1 MAVRI
6 KSVSKTDL
14 CNVVVPVFTDGY
26 KIKSHSSIITAV
38 EAGIIKAG
46 YKIKNTVYKA
56 TADGKLAYGTYYLE
70 DEEDEEIGRM
80 LTWVNAYTKQ
90 FKYRTISGIYI
101 KDIKGCVAFAGDAY
115 LKKYTGLGDEIADL
129 NLLFAETVEKKNL
142 MMGINLNRTEQ
153 ATILGRLFAEY
164 GVFTTEQASFFK
176 TMITDTETLWDTYAN
191 VADTLQSSHP
201 KDWIRNQILLNY
213 LFNNLLELHTTEEE
227 IEEATEHTLENNYGQ
242 PDNQTN
248 ILNQI
253 ADLEADQIDED
264 VRYEAAETEE
274 TEDIV
279 IHVESDQEYLERVAK
294 IEGEP
299 ELEMVDPKTNEQLV
313 AEHNATHDD
322 SQIKIEYIS
331 PEKLKE
337 KYGENVA
344 VNNLMENI
352 SEDLRNMPTGEL
364 LNIVKPKVEEDTST
378 QSFIEAQMT
387 YTDPV
392 GNTFE
397 APLMSAEVIVFDLS
411 KPDEPVTDLQEFNR
425 LMDTVDTVTEEVE
438 EDLPIHELIDQINT
452 VPSLEPTNEEYLLIE
467 KELDQEII
475 NVESLF
481 ETAKPPVVTGIL
493 DDWDLSVD
501 RSSSDE
507 DEFFL

>member
-213 LFNNLLELHTTEEE
+213 LFNNLLELYTIEED

-253 ADLEADQIDED
+253 ADLEADQI
-264 VRYEAAETEE
+264 EE

-279 IHVESDQEYLERVAK
+279 IYVESDQEYLERVAE

-299 ELEMVDPKTNEQLV
+299 EIIL
-313 AEHNATHDD
+313 
-322 SQIKIEYIS
+322 
-331 PEKLKE
+331 
-337 KYGENVA
+337 
-344 VNNLMENI
+344 
-352 SEDLRNMPTGEL
+352 
-364 LNIVKPKVEEDTST
+364 
-378 QSFIEAQMT
+378 

-397 APLMSAEVIVFDLS
+397 APLISAEVIVFDLS

-425 LMDTVDTVTEEVE
+425 LMDTVDTVAEEVE

-493 DDWDLSVD
+493 DEWDLSVD

-507 DEFFL
+507 DEDEDEFFL

>member
-101 KDIKGCVAFAGDAY
+101 KDLKGCVAFAGDAY

-253 ADLEADQIDED
+253 ADLET
-264 VRYEAAETEE
+264 AETEE

-279 IHVESDQEYLERVAK
+279 IHVESDQEYLERVAE

-299 ELEMVDPKTNEQLV
+299 EIIL
-313 AEHNATHDD
+313 
-322 SQIKIEYIS
+322 
-331 PEKLKE
+331 
-337 KYGENVA
+337 
-344 VNNLMENI
+344 
-352 SEDLRNMPTGEL
+352 
-364 LNIVKPKVEEDTST
+364 
-378 QSFIEAQMT
+378 

-397 APLMSAEVIVFDLS
+397 APLISAEVIVFDLS

-425 LMDTVDTVTEEVE
+425 LMDTVDTVAEEVE
-438 EDLPIHELIDQINT
+438 EDPLIEDLIEQINT

-493 DDWDLSVD
+493 DEWDLSVD

-507 DEFFL
+507 DEDEDEFFL

>member
-142 MMGINLNRTEQ
+142 MMSINLNRTEQ

-213 LFNNLLELHTTEEE
+213 LFNNLLELYTIEED

-253 ADLEADQIDED
+253 ADLEADQI
-264 VRYEAAETEE
+264 EE

-279 IHVESDQEYLERVAK
+279 IYVESDQEYLERVAE

-299 ELEMVDPKTNEQLV
+299 EIIL
-313 AEHNATHDD
+313 
-322 SQIKIEYIS
+322 
-331 PEKLKE
+331 
-337 KYGENVA
+337 
-344 VNNLMENI
+344 
-352 SEDLRNMPTGEL
+352 
-364 LNIVKPKVEEDTST
+364 
-378 QSFIEAQMT
+378 

-397 APLMSAEVIVFDLS
+397 APLISAEVIVFDLS

-425 LMDTVDTVTEEVE
+425 LMDTVDTVAEEVE

-493 DDWDLSVD
+493 DEWDLSVD

-507 DEFFL
+507 DEDEDEFFL

>member
-14 CNVVVPVFTDGY
+14 CNVVVPIFTDGY

-101 KDIKGCVAFAGDAY
+101 KDLKGCIAFAGDAY
-115 LKKYTGLGDEIADL
+115 LKKYTGLGDEIANL
-129 NLLFAETVEKKNL
+129 NLLFAETIEKKNL
-142 MMGINLNRTEQ
+142 MMDINLNVTDQ

-191 VADTLQSSHP
+191 VTDTLQSSHP
-201 KDWIRNQILLNY
+201 KDWIRNQILVNY
-213 LFNNLLELHTTEEE
+213 LFDNILELQKSEEE
-227 IEEATEHTLENNYGQ
+227 VIEHTLENNYGQ

-248 ILNQI
+248 LLNVI
-253 ADLEADQIDED
+253 ADLEAEKLDED
-264 VRYEAAETEE
+264 IRYALAAADEDKVITENFTVTLKDGTVVE
-274 TEDIV
+274 HKMNTEGTIESITIKEESFAMAQLSGVKAPEDIV
-279 IHVESDQEYLERVAK
+279 IHVESDQEYLERVAD

-299 ELEMVDPKTNEQLV
+299 EK
-313 AEHNATHDD
+313 
-322 SQIKIEYIS
+322 
-331 PEKLKE
+331 
-337 KYGENVA
+337 
-344 VNNLMENI
+344 
-352 SEDLRNMPTGEL
+352 
-364 LNIVKPKVEEDTST
+364 
-378 QSFIEAQMT
+378 
-387 YTDPV
+387 
-392 GNTFE
+392 
-397 APLMSAEVIVFDLS
+397 PLMSVETIVFDLS

-425 LMDTVDTVTEEVE
+425 LMDTVDTVAEEVE
-438 EDLPIHELIDQINT
+438 EDPLVEDLIEKINT

-481 ETAKPPVVTGIL
+481 EIAKPPVTTGIL
-493 DDWDLSVD
+493 DEWDLSLD
-501 RSSSDE
+501 KTSSEDDEDE

>member
-101 KDIKGCVAFAGDAY
+101 KDFKGCVAFAGDAY

-253 ADLEADQIDED
+253 ADLET
-264 VRYEAAETEE
+264 AETEE

-279 IHVESDQEYLERVAK
+279 IHVESDQEYLERVAE

-299 ELEMVDPKTNEQLV
+299 EIIL
-313 AEHNATHDD
+313 
-322 SQIKIEYIS
+322 
-331 PEKLKE
+331 
-337 KYGENVA
+337 
-344 VNNLMENI
+344 
-352 SEDLRNMPTGEL
+352 
-364 LNIVKPKVEEDTST
+364 
-378 QSFIEAQMT
+378 

-397 APLMSAEVIVFDLS
+397 APLISAEVIVFDLS

-425 LMDTVDTVTEEVE
+425 LMDTVDTVAEEVE
-438 EDLPIHELIDQINT
+438 EDPLIEDLIEQINT

-493 DDWDLSVD
+493 DEWDLSVD

-507 DEFFL
+507 DEDEDEFFL

>member
-6 KSVSKTDL
+6 KSVSKTGL

-101 KDIKGCVAFAGDAY
+101 KNLKGCVAFAGDAY

-142 MMGINLNRTEQ
+142 IMGINLNRTEQ

-176 TMITDTETLWDTYAN
+176 TMITDTKTLWDTYAN

-201 KDWIRNQILLNY
+201 KDWIRNQILVNY

-274 TEDIV
+274 LASELHLAETTFMNAREVELKNELEDVLPQARIDTYVEQGFIEGQLAGVKAPEEIMDALMNAPEIDASEVDMSQVTWFDAPDIV
-279 IHVESDQEYLERVAK
+279 Q
-294 IEGEP
+294 
-299 ELEMVDPKTNEQLV
+299 
-313 AEHNATHDD
+313 
-322 SQIKIEYIS
+322 YI
-331 PEKLKE
+331 
-337 KYGENVA
+337 
-344 VNNLMENI
+344 
-352 SEDLRNMPTGEL
+352 
-364 LNIVKPKVEEDTST
+364 
-378 QSFIEAQMT
+378 
-387 YTDPV
+387 DPV

-425 LMDTVDTVTEEVE
+425 LMDTVDTVAEEVE
-438 EDLPIHELIDQINT
+438 EDLPVEVLIEQINT

-481 ETAKPPVVTGIL
+481 ETAKPPVTTGIL

-501 RSSSDE
+501 KSSSDE
-507 DEFFL
+507 DEDEDEFFL